1 MSKTL
6 TLDMK
11 QLMEIFEAGVAR
23 GENEQSSYDWGT
35 RASGTRKET
44 FADAIHEIVNAG
56 LKYDDPRYVDRITI
70 YDEWLKD
77 IT

>member
-1 MSKTL
+1 MTKLL

-23 GENEQSSYDWGT
+23 GEDEQSSYDWGT
-35 RASGTRKET
+35 SASGTRKEK
-44 FADAIHEIVNAG
+44 FADAIHDIVNAG
-56 LKYDDPRYVDRITI
+56 LTWDDPRKIDRITI
-70 YDEWLKD
+70 RDQWLKD

>member
-1 MSKTL
+1 MTKTL

-11 QLMEIFEAGVAR
+11 QLMQIFEAGVAR
-23 GENEQSSYDWGT
+23 GEDEQSSYDWGSK
-35 RASGTRKET
+35 AYGTRKEKL
-44 FADAIHEIVNAG
+44 ADAIYEIVNEG
-56 LKYDDPRYVDRITI
+56 LKYDDLRYVDRITI